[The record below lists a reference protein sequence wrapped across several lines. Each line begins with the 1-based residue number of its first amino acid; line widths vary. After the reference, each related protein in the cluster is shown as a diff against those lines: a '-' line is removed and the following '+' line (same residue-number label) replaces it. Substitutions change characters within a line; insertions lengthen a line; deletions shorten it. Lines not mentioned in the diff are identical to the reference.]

1 MFAADD
7 HSRLRQTLPVLLQ
20 LRRPLRRAGRGF
32 VEVHTSSK
40 AVEPARTDL
49 EPPVAVTADGRR
61 HAGTVLMG
69 AGGIRS
75 RT

>member
-1 MFAADD
+1 M
-7 HSRLRQTLPVLLQ
+7 
-20 LRRPLRRAGRGF
+20 
-32 VEVHTSSK
+32 EVHTSSK